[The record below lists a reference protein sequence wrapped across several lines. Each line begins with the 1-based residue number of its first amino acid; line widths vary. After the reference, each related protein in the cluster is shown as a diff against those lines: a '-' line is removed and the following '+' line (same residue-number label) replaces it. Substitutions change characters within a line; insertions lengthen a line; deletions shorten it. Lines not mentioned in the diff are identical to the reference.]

1 MDPAVL
7 IFLLYV
13 MIAHDLLCGWMQYR
27 RESAE
32 PRGRAARP
40 LRRSSPQVC
49 RGAWSTSS
57 QFVRPHRGGRDLRKS
72 GRIVRKA

>member
-13 MIAHDLLCGWMQYR
+13 MIAHELVCGLVQYR
-27 RESAE
+27 KLSAK
-32 PRGRAARP
+32 PRKRAAGP
-40 LRRSSPQVC
+40 LLRTSAQVC
-49 RGAWSTSS
+49 RGAWRTSS
-57 QFVRPHRGGRDLRKS
+57 QSFRPDRGGRDLRKS

>member
-13 MIAHDLLCGWMQYR
+13 MIAHELFCGWMQYR
-27 RESAE
+27 RLSSK
-32 PRGRAARP
+32 PRKPAAGP
-40 LRRSSPQVC
+40 LLRSTPGVC
-49 RGAWSTSS
+49 QGALRTSNQS
-57 QFVRPHRGGRDLRKS
+57 FRLDRGGRDLRKS